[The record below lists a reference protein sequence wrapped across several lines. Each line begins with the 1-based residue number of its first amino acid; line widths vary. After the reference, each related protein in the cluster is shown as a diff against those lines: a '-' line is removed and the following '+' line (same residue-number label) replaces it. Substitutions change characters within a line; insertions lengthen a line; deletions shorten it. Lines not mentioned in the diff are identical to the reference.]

1 MGCLQSREQDA
12 IASGVVCEIWSPYD
26 AFDAAQTMLRVLKQS
41 KPEDVS
47 PRSLESRLTHI

>member
-47 PRSLESRLTHI
+47 PRSLE